1 MDNPFE
7 LVTASKLSASEAI
20 ELWCDDNRLDRV
32 RGGESCFINGNRG
45 TGKSMLFRV
54 LQRDCQQLLLPDGKA
69 DFLSVYFA
77 VRDSDLMIEEF
88 ALMQT
93 HRQRSSLSES
103 HLVLLVIRQLLVE
116 VQKSPEAVPESLQD
130 RFRQLLVDR
139 IVTAYG
145 FSQMEQPSNIP
156 AGNFKETI
164 VRLIELFDLESSRL
178 VNHVLRQLYS
188 ADAGY
193 NGPLFFF
200 DGVLGPVAD
209 FLMNE
214 TGCRLF
220 VLIDDA
226 DDLPHSHTVVL
237 NSWIARRRRSVVFKV
252 STMYAYKTFE
262 TRAGS
267 KIQQPHD
274 FIQYDIATR
283 FLEYNSEDYVD
294 LVRRIC
300 IKRLKQV
307 GIAGATGVDVDPEKF
322 FPTDSAQDSRMD
334 AVRDSLTVEYEQKY
348 SGRSVRDYVYRH
360 LTSAYMKDLNRHR
373 SLGSYRY
380 AGFRTLAILS
390 GGLVRDF
397 IICAQRMFDDA
408 SRSTDNGGVVS
419 ISPSIQNRVVRD
431 YADSILFEIGDARQK
446 RAGTDG
452 EWKAIANIVNGLGAT
467 FKRKMLSDDSER
479 RVFSFAFQ
487 SRTQPELTKL
497 LELAVREGYLV
508 RGFISKKEGIGRRY
522 LYVLTRRVGPAFS
535 LDVSAYSGY
544 LSLEPSAIEE
554 VMKVGGE
561 IGSSPD
567 DKRQTEFPFNSIGPE
582 GDWVISNPD
591 GRDTW

>member
-7 LVTASKLSASEAI
+7 LVTASKLSAAEAI

-54 LQRDCQQLLLPDGKA
+54 LQRDCQELLFPGGEA

-88 ALMQT
+88 ALMQA
-93 HRQRSSLSES
+93 HRQKSALSES
-103 HLVLLVIRQLLVE
+103 HLVLLIVRQLLVE
-116 VQKSPEAVPESLQD
+116 LLKTPEAVPECLHG

-139 IVTAYG
+139 IVTAYEFSEIECPSQFPAEG
-145 FSQMEQPSNIP
+145 F
-156 AGNFKETI
+156 ETAI
-164 VRLIELFDLESSRL
+164 EGFVELFDLEASRL

-188 ADAGY
+188 SETGY

-237 NSWIARRRRSVVFKV
+237 NSWIARRRRGVVFKV
-252 STMYAYKTFE
+252 STMYGYKTFE
-262 TRAGS
+262 TRSGS

-274 FIQYDIATR
+274 FIQYDIASR
-283 FLEYNSEDYVD
+283 FLEYKSEDYVD

-300 IKRLKQV
+300 IKRLQQA
-307 GIAGATGVDVDPEKF
+307 GIDGARGSDIDPNEF
-322 FPTDSAQDSRMD
+322 FPTDAAQDSQMEAMRE
-334 AVRDSLTVEYEQKY
+334 SLTVKY
-348 SGRSVRDYVYRH
+348 GKQYSDRAVRDYVYRH
-360 LTSAYMKDLNRHR
+360 LTSEYMKDLNRRR
-373 SLGSYRY
+373 SLVNYRY
-380 AGFRTLAILS
+380 AGFRTLAVLS

-408 SRSTDNGGVVS
+408 SRAIDSGGVVS
-419 ISPSIQNRVVRD
+419 IPPPIQDRVVRD
-431 YADSILFEIGDARQK
+431 YADSILFEIEDVRQK
-446 RAGTDG
+446 RGGTDSD
-452 EWKAIANIVNGLGAT
+452 WKAIANMVNGLGAT

-487 SRTQPELTKL
+487 SRPMPELTKL
-497 LELAVREGYLV
+497 LDLAVSEGYLV

-544 LSLEPSAIEE
+544 LSLQPLAIEE
-554 VMKVGGE
+554 VMKEGGE
-561 IGSSPD
+561 IGRSRD
-567 DKRQTEFPFNSIGPE
+567 DERQAELPFSSIGPE
-582 GDWVISNPD
+582 GEWVISDPD
-591 GRDTW
+591 GRDAW